1 MSSPKRERQPREVS
15 ETLAIYLNMTAPR
28 ERRRPSPRRPAEQR
42 RTEREPLIDNEG
54 LTLDEGND
62 FA

>member
-1 MSSPKRERQPREVS
+1 MSRPKRERQPREVS

-28 ERRRPSPRRPAEQR
+28 ERRRPSPRRSDEQPR
-42 RTEREPLIDNEG
+42 PGQGLIDNEE
-54 LTLDEGND
+54 LEVAEGND

>member
-1 MSSPKRERQPREVS
+1 MSGSNCERQPRKVS
-15 ETLAIYLNMTAPR
+15 ETLAVYLNMTAPR
-28 ERRRPSPRRPAEQR
+28 ERRRPSPRRPEEQR
-42 RTEREPLIDNEG
+42 RTERNPLIDNEG